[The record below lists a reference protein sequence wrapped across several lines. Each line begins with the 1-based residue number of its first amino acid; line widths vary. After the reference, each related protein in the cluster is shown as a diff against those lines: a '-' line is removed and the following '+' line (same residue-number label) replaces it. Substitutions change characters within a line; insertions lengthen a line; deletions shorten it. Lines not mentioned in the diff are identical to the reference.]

1 VDSNTTGW
9 NYDEQGPQRDGEGT
23 FAGMRG
29 NDGVAPIPAVRGI
42 AIESREATQ
51 LRHWPREFGASAT

>member
-1 VDSNTTGW
+1 L
-9 NYDEQGPQRDGEGT
+9 DGELT
-23 FAGMRG
+23 LRG
-29 NDGVAPIPAVRGI
+29 YGSADGFAPIPAVRGI